1 MFIRGYLRAS
11 TEEQDATRARDQ
23 IAAFAKMNGE
33 AVAAWYVE
41 NESGTRADRPELMR
55 LLADA
60 HEGDVLLIEA
70 VDRLTRL
77 QGPEWAKLR
86 SEIAAKGLRVVALD
100 LPTSHAAM
108 SKAGASDEF
117 TERMI
122 EAMNGMMLDVLAA
135 VARKDYEQRRARQAQ
150 GIERA
155 KAEGKYQGR
164 SVDHDLRER
173 VKTLLDAGFSIRKA
187 AKVAGCSPTTVQRV
201 KAAMARV

>member
-1 MFIRGYLRAS
+1 MFVRGYLRAS

-23 IAAFAKMNGE
+23 LAKFAELHGM

-100 LPTSHAAM
+100 LPTSHAAIAQ
-108 SKAGASDEF
+108 AGASDEF
-117 TERMI
+117 TQRMI

-135 VARKDYEQRRARQAQ
+135 VARKDYEQRRQRQAQ

-155 KAEGKYQGR
+155 KAEGVYKGR
-164 SVDHDLRER
+164 SVDHELRGR
-173 VKTLLDAGFSIRKA
+173 VRELLAAGFSIRKA
-187 AKVAGCSPTTVQRV
+187 ARVAGCSPTTVQRV
-201 KAAMARV
+201 KADMQA